1 MAALA
6 ASAPLPPE
14 LARTPPLA
22 LEPVRKTPETPGP
35 RREASIDMVGR
46 RSIAQPAAEP
56 APLPKQK
63 IHPIQLCNFGAIGL
77 NSIAL
82 IGSLA
87 AGIFFKDDSPTLSYG
102 LFGLSALGGL
112 NAVLGICDAIY
123 LHTWK
128 PKKTLEQTVDESG
141 ALVRDLRKKV
151 SDLQTEKEALAK
163 LEQDLRVTLQVEK
176 SQDTDLRSIVQG
188 MRTEIGSLIQHEKS
202 LQAALAAAE
211 NLKEQWKQIAQRFTQ
226 GSASFDTEMTRILS
240 PVRAKT
246 STTIIAL
253 HELADSTDRD
263 LEEAQSIAEKMDV
276 ARQGWLV
283 MLKDLYQEVLH
294 FKADLETKSRLIEEQ
309 KAVLEQF
316 SATIQALDSK
326 NKEALQPSLRQFQA
340 LIHDYEVVRAHFT
353 LAISKLEV
361 LKNLPDDA
369 SITMIRQAANE
380 AIRALQPSQ

>member
-1 MAALA
+1 MVALA
-6 ASAPLPPE
+6 ASAPLPPKLE
-14 LARTPPLA
+14 RTPALA
-22 LEPVRKTPETPGP
+22 LEPVRVTSETSEP
-35 RREASIDMVGR
+35 RREASIDTVGR
-46 RSIAQPAAEP
+46 RAIARPIAEP

-63 IHPIQLCNFGAIGL
+63 IHPIQICNFSAIGL
-77 NSIAL
+77 NVIAL
-82 IGSLA
+82 VGSLA
-87 AGIFFKDDSPTLSYG
+87 AGACFKDTSPYLSAG
-102 LFGLSALGGL
+102 LFGLSGLGGL
-112 NAVLGICDAIY
+112 NAVLGIFDAIY

-151 SDLQTEKEALAK
+151 SDLQTEKEGLAK

-176 SQDTDLRSIVQG
+176 TQDTDLRSIVQG
-188 MRTEIGSLIQHEKS
+188 MQTEIGSLIQHEKS

-240 PVRAKT
+240 PARVKT

-309 KAVLEQF
+309 KALLEQF
-316 SATIQALDSK
+316 SAAIQTLDR
-326 NKEALQPSLRQFQA
+326 NKETLQPSLRQFQA

-353 LAISKLEV
+353 LALSKLEA

-380 AIRALQPSQ
+380 AIRALQPSL